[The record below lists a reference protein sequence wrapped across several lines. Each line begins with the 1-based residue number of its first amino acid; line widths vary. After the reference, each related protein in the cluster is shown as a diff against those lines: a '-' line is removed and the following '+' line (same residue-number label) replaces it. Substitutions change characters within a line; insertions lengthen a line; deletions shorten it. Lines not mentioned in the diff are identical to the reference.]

1 MKRMVGL
8 SDILCEQRSFRER
21 QTLLEPMLATKA
33 YGMDINSEL
42 GNQVIKSMQLNS
54 IMRMNILTYFFTLGL
69 NYLVGFI
76 FP

>member
-1 MKRMVGL
+1 
-8 SDILCEQRSFRER
+8 
-21 QTLLEPMLATKA
+21 MLATKA

-42 GNQVIKSMQLNS
+42 GNQVIKSMLLNS
-54 IMRMNILTYFFTLGL
+54 FMRMNILIYFFTLGL